1 MPENGNFMIAAYI
14 VTAVVIGGYV
24 VSLWRR
30 GNGTG

>member
-1 MPENGNFMIAAYI
+1 MPENGNFMIAAYL

-30 GNGTG
+30 GR